1 MSSSTPFPSGDNKG
15 PRTRLGDS
23 PTPPDTPFALGARR
37 GVSWR
42 KKEVLH
48 EKPVHHRP
56 APRGGCPVCPGGGY
70 AAPGRASTET
80 PPAAEQSPQPADA
93 AAPAQAPAPAPSFLQ
108 QELTAA
114 ASELSSGQVGTMT
127 VSDLEKLAAHLSI
140 AFQKSRYVERARS
153 ASFMLPGVGQF
164 MTGDTLGG
172 WLFVAWDL
180 TIAAGTLL
188 SAYFVLP
195 GKRPV
200 RLAGLPQLPDLRH
213 QVGMGVE
220 QPGVLPAAGGCPCGR
235 HDTRDGPP
243 LCLRGKRRS
252 DSQEEHQCGKGH
264 LRADSRVSRRRPAV
278 RDEDALLS
286 AAAHPRAR

>member
-1 MSSSTPFPSGDNKG
+1 MKNLFIIALLLAAGVLSAQAA
-15 PRTRLGDS
+15 
-23 PTPPDTPFALGARR
+23 DTQPQAG
-37 GVSWR
+37 
-42 KKEVLH
+42 
-48 EKPVHHRP
+48 
-56 APRGGCPVCPGGGY
+56 
-70 AAPGRASTET
+70 ASTET

-195 GKRPV
+195 ANVQFGSLDYLNSPISAIRSAWESNSLVSYLP
-200 RLAGLPQLPDLRH
+200 LAG
-213 QVGMGVE
+213 
-220 QPGVLPAAGGCPCGR
+220 VLAGGMILGTVLRYVSAENAAQTARKNINAGKVTFEP
-235 HDTRDGPP
+235 TLEFLDGGPQFGM
-243 LCLRGKRRS
+243 RMRY
-252 DSQEEHQCGKGH
+252 
-264 LRADSRVSRRRPAV
+264 
-278 RDEDALLS
+278 
-286 AAAHPRAR
+286 